1 METCKMTETIC
12 TLDPCTYICLTNGG
26 YLVTQATTIYTADY
40 FSCLHP
46 FGKKTTDNYTTNTHA
61 NVQGKYA
68 HTHTHTQFRSTHL
81 QSCCVLRSLP
91 SLSSPLWRLPSLL
104 LSIKQ
109 TMRER

>member
-46 FGKKTTDNYTTNTHA
+46 FGKKTTDKYTTNTHA
-61 NVQGKYA
+61 NVQCND
-68 HTHTHTQFRSTHL
+68 THTHTQPNTHTHTKYNKKQYKL
-81 QSCCVLRSLP
+81 QNIDIDIDICYVQCMYMCIYCVCV
-91 SLSSPLWRLPSLL
+91 
-104 LSIKQ
+104 
-109 TMRER
+109 